1 MTDFQPQCFFS
12 SQTLPKTH
20 WTRELSAFVKLLRP
34 KLELRQQ
41 SYQYSELVIKPPSF
55 LPAVFKPLPYW
66 HAMSFSI
73 YHQTSPSVTS
83 MSKCPQAVTKPG
95 SHQSSLKN
103 ITNSVRQSMQ
113 WSVSCPIK
121 TIWTKCLFHG
131 SRVKWTRDIVGGGQS
146 STFLSPLSIGF
157 GIVDSAIYSFLI
169 LESKHLQSLLDLQ
182 KPCEPRRIWSDLN
195 GVLPL
200 SLIFRK
206 FRPLHAAV
214 QDL

>member
-83 MSKCPQAVTKPG
+83 MSNCPQAVTKPG

-121 TIWTKCLFHG
+121 TILNKMFISWIKSEMNKGHCWWWSVIHLFIPA
-131 SRVKWTRDIVGGGQS
+131 VNW
-146 STFLSPLSIGF
+146 FWYCGF
-157 GIVDSAIYSFLI
+157 C
-169 LESKHLQSLLDLQ
+169 HL
-182 KPCEPRRIWSDLN
+182 
-195 GVLPL
+195 
-200 SLIFRK
+200 
-206 FRPLHAAV
+206 
-214 QDL
+214 